1 MHEYE
6 NFDLET
12 STADAWTS
20 FTERLGEV
28 LEVMDETADLTIGL
42 LAGDDE
48 GSIPFVRFA
57 CDAARV
63 LTVEAAGNALLAEK
77 FQLGVPSLD
86 LMERLGWNAPNV
98 DGEHP
103 TSCFWARFPQE
114 DSAPAAALTVTTL
127 REVYGVQHPAFLA
140 PNQLADILT
149 PRPEPL
155 RGTTPFAAEDIV
167 AYLAADRADLDRM
180 IAAELAELYG
190 HQPFRDADGDYA
202 IRFGSTMVF
211 VRSTP
216 DAREVLVFSAVVH
229 DVEGRSRAVEVLNDL
244 NAEARY
250 VRFQLV
256 RDRVFVN
263 MSVLA
268 HPFVPAHLHQALSA
282 VAQVADGVDDDLAA
296 KLHGRTTFPNENPR

>member
-6 NFDLET
+6 TFDLEA

-20 FTERLGEV
+20 FTERLSEV
-28 LEVMDETADLTIGL
+28 LAVMDDTGDLSIGML
-42 LAGDDE
+42 LADAE
-48 GSIPFVRFA
+48 GETPFVRFA

-63 LTVEAAGNALLAEK
+63 LTLEAASNAQLTERY
-77 FQLGVPSLD
+77 QLGVTSLD
-86 LMERLGWNAPNV
+86 LMSRMGWHDPNV

-103 TSCFWARFPQE
+103 TPCFWARFDQE
-114 DSAPAAALTVTTL
+114 DAAAAAALTVRTL
-127 REVYGVQHPAFLA
+127 RDVYGVQHPAFLA
-140 PNQLADILT
+140 PDQLADVLT
-149 PRPEPL
+149 PRPQPMQG
-155 RGTTPFAAEDIV
+155 RTPFAAEDVI
-167 AYLAADRADLDRM
+167 AYLADDRAHLDAM
-180 IAAELAELYG
+180 IAEELTQLFG
-190 HQPFRDADGDYA
+190 HEPFRDADGDYA

-244 NAEARY
+244 NSEARY

-268 HPFVPAHLHQALSA
+268 HPFVPAHLHQAISA